1 MELADILPIV
11 LMVVVAA
18 MLVGILM
25 KLRSMVNKS
34 KEVDRKNQEARDK
47 FTERM
52 AAVPKARAGGVPT
65 SASIKSSPSVT
76 RQSVVTQPSS
86 STATYRDDSGTDFMA
101 AVLINQMMSTDHDR
115 ARASVDYSDNGS
127 ATAVVQTYSAPEPA
141 KSSYSSG
148 SSDSSY
154 SSSYSSSSSDS
165 SYSSSSSDSSYS
177 SSSSFD

>member
-47 FTERM
+47 FNERM
-52 AAVPKARAGGVPT
+52 AAVPRVRASSVP
-65 SASIKSSPSVT
+65 ASIKSSPAVI
-76 RQSVVTQPSS
+76 RQNVVTHPSP
-86 STATYRDDSGTDFMA
+86 TTVTHRDDSGTDFMA
-101 AVLINQMMSTDHDR
+101 AVLINQMMSNNHDH
-115 ARASVDYSDNGS
+115 ARATVDYSDNGS
-127 ATAVVQTYSAPEPA
+127 ATAVVQSYSAPEPV